1 MKLTRAQKKAK
12 LQAVAEVLIEELLE
26 WDEQNQTPNMTQIE
40 DEVLKVRQRFGQEIA
55 GVVLE
60 GQGASEPVENPLCVQ
75 CGQPLRY
82 KGRKGKHVESR
93 LGGMKVKRGAY
104 YCKDCASSFFPPRP
118 PT

>member
-12 LQAVAEVLIEELLE
+12 LQAAAEALIEELLA
-26 WDEQNQTPNMTQIE
+26 WDEQNQAPNMTQIE
-40 DEVLKVRQRFGQEIA
+40 DEVLKLRQQFGQEMA

-60 GQGASEPVENPLCVQ
+60 GQVAREPAENPLCLQ
-75 CGQPLRY
+75 CGKPLRY
-82 KGRKGKHVESR
+82 KGRKGKQVESR

-104 YCKDCASSFFPPRP
+104 YCQDCASSFFPPRP